1 MTPSTW
7 SEWLLVL
14 FRGGRA
20 IIYSY
25 SSSSM
30 TWTESQSSIRPQEL
44 RLLFAAA
51 RLLSGTKKFDR
62 GLSQLS
68 QLMHVD
74 LHWLDVPERV
84 KYKLVTVY
92 NCLHGKAPSYLIDCC
107 APISDVVSRR
117 YLRSASRRQLLVPRH
132 NLSTSSSGFF
142 CRGSGCLWNCLCF
155 ELREPLLT
163 ANSFRQSLKTRLFA
177 EY

>member
-44 RLLFAAA
+44 GLLFAAA

-84 KYKLVTVY
+84 KYKLVRMVY
-92 NCLHGKAPSYLIDCC
+92 NCLRGKFPSYLIDCC
-107 APISDVVSRR
+107 TPMSDIASQRH
-117 YLRSASRRQLLVPRH
+117 LRSASRRQLLVPRH
-132 NLSTSSSGFF
+132 NLSTYGRRAFLSRVRLPGTA
-142 CRGSGCLWNCLCF
+142 CATNCVNRC
-155 ELREPLLT
+155 
-163 ANSFRQSLKTRLFA
+163 
-177 EY
+177 